1 MANLPDISDRIRS
14 LVGDIQVTVS
24 PEGDVSGSN
33 TAYLDNV
40 SGAFKHYN
48 VYGEVSNALP
58 AIIDG
63 NGTTAEKVDS
73 IGELLYNNSHKA
85 VSAVRKYDQEFMTA
99 TGLALAEAAQ
109 LHHQSHPNVNEYK
122 LNLPAGVEKGD
133 KTNYVASYTHS
144 YEQSITDFKTG
155 DVYKEQRHGRI
166 KVNHNVA
173 GGRELAQQHKAMLH
187 LVAENANKGL
197 AD

>member
-1 MANLPDISDRIRS
+1 MDNLPNISDRIRA

-24 PEGDVSGSN
+24 PEGDVSSSS

-40 SGAFKHYN
+40 SSAFKHHN

-99 TGLALAEAAQ
+99 AGLALAEAAQ
-109 LHHQSHPNVNEYK
+109 LHHSTNPNVNDYK
-122 LNLPAGVEKGD
+122 MNLQAGVEKGD

-155 DVYKEQRHGRI
+155 DVRKEQRYGRV
-166 KVNHNVA
+166 KVSHNVA
-173 GGRELAQQHKAMLH
+173 GGKELAQQHKAMLH

>member
-1 MANLPDISDRIRS
+1 MANLPNISDRIRL
-14 LVGDIQVTVS
+14 LVGDIQATVS
-24 PEGDVSGSN
+24 PSGEVSSSS

-48 VYGEVSNALP
+48 VYGEVGNALP

-63 NGTTAEKVDS
+63 NGTTTEKVETIS
-73 IGELLYNNSHKA
+73 ELLYNNSHKA
-85 VSAVRKYDQEFMTA
+85 VAAVRKYDQEFMTA

-109 LHHQSHPNVNEYK
+109 LHHQSNPGVNDYRMTVQ
-122 LNLPAGVEKGD
+122 AGVERGD
-133 KTNYVASYTHS
+133 KTNYVANYTHS
-144 YEQSITDFKTG
+144 YEQSITDFKSG
-155 DVYKEQRHGRI
+155 DVRKEQRYGRI
-166 KVNHNVA
+166 KVNHHVA
-173 GGRELAQQHKAMLH
+173 GGKELAQQHKAMLH